1 MPIKR
6 IEKQLDERGILGN
19 MPRWGKLRKGG
30 EKTEKS
36 AGRDLNHFR
45 LTLEPQYEFI
55 RPAFEQ
61 ICGKDPD
68 VLHNVFIAADDA
80 EQAFDYWYETWAHAR
95 LVARCDG
102 ETIVNGWS
110 DGALAYD
117 TTPRPCTCNPQDRT
131 CKQHGRLDIVIP
143 ELCKIVGWGKLTVET
158 TSIYDVIALRSY
170 MRVAGAFLGQLPNVA
185 FWSVPF
191 AIGRAVRPVP
201 VTINGKRSIKSM
213 SLLFASIEP
222 EFNAKVM
229 SPQLTKSTQLLLEGV
244 NPETGE
250 SPAGGLPEMEFEQ
263 AQNWDRDWVN
273 AQTLHMFDHENHQ
286 TNAIDQMIAAGILTD
301 DMNDIQ
307 VFTKIGQVRAERDA
321 EKAQQAARK
330 SASKTNKKGSN
341 SGAAPEPVQSDLYWA
356 KDAKTAH
363 DLVQA
368 AQDKLGLDH
377 GQVLA
382 ALRVLAGNEEI
393 EYVQGFYGERRIAWA
408 ACIAL
413 SIGYKPEAIGRVVA
427 DNENTKL
434 LIEQINSVIQQR
446 NDALARAA
454 SEIPF

>member
-191 AIGRAVRPVP
+191 AIGRATRPVP

-222 EFNAKVM
+222 EFNQKVM
-229 SPQLTKSTQLLLEGV
+229 SPQLTKPTQLLLAGV

-263 AQNWDRDWVN
+263 AQNWDREYVN
-273 AQTLHMFDHENHQ
+273 AETLGLFDNENHQ
-286 TNAIDQMIAAGILTD
+286 YNAINQLIDSGLLKDEMDTDEAISVILE
-301 DMNDIQ
+301 Q
-307 VFTKIGQVRAERDA
+307 RAQRDA
-321 EKAQQAARK
+321 EKAQQSAAK
-330 SASKTNKKGSN
+330 NASKPNKKGAKRN
-341 SGAAPEPVQSDLYWA
+341 AAHEPVQPDLYWA

-382 ALRVLAGNEEI
+382 ALRVLAGNEEL
-393 EYVQGFYGERRIAWA
+393 EHVQDFYGERPMAWA

-413 SIGYKPEAIGRVVA
+413 RAGYIPEQLTRYVPETESGM
-427 DNENTKL
+427 K
-434 LIEQINSVIQQR
+434 LIEAAKLIIQQR
-446 NDALARAA
+446 NDTLARAA

>member
-6 IEKQLDERGILGN
+6 IEQQLDERGILGN

-30 EKTEKS
+30 VKGEKS
-36 AGRDLNHFR
+36 AGLDLDHFR
-45 LTLEPQYEFI
+45 LTLEPQYEHI
-55 RPAFEQ
+55 RPIFEQ
-61 ICGKDPD
+61 VCGKDPD

-110 DGALAYD
+110 DGELRYD
-117 TTPRPCTCNPQDRT
+117 TTPRPCTCNPLDRT

-143 ELCKIVGWGKLTVET
+143 ELCKVVGWGKLTVET

-170 MRVAGAFLGQLPNVA
+170 MRVAGAFLAQLPNVA

-201 VTINGKRSIKSM
+201 VTINGKRSIKNM

-222 EFNAKVM
+222 EFNQKVM
-229 SPQLTKSTQLLLEGV
+229 SPQLTKSTQLLLAGV

-250 SPAGGLPEMEFEQ
+250 SSAGGLPEIEYEQ
-263 AQNWDRDWVN
+263 VQNWDRDYVN
-273 AQTLHMFDHENHQ
+273 AETLGLFENENHQ
-286 TNAIDQMIAAGILTD
+286 YNAINQLIDSGLLKDEMDTD
-301 DMNDIQ
+301 EAISVVLEQ
-307 VFTKIGQVRAERDA
+307 RAQRDA
-321 EKAQQAARK
+321 EKAQQSAAK
-330 SASKTNKKGSN
+330 NAPKTNKKGSKR
-341 SGAAPEPVQSDLYWA
+341 SASEPVQPDLYWA

-382 ALRVLAGNEEI
+382 ALRVLAGNEEL
-393 EYVQGFYGERRIAWA
+393 EHVQDFYGERPMAWA

-413 SIGYKPEAIGRVVA
+413 RAGYIPEQLTRYVPETESGM
-427 DNENTKL
+427 K
-434 LIEQINSVIQQR
+434 LIEAAKLIIQQR
-446 NDALARAA
+446 NDALTRAA